1 MAKGDRVDYMLNLVY
16 TYFKIY
22 LKKVNFMSKKESKGK
37 SYWFATL
44 RLLGI
49 VLTLWAIVS
58 LGASIVFVE
67 FLNKIHL
74 GGYPLGFWFAQ
85 QGSIYIFIALIFIY
99 TYFMGKIDKKYDVH
113 EN

>member
-1 MAKGDRVDYMLNLVY
+1 MAKKV
-16 TYFKIY
+16 
-22 LKKVNFMSKKESKGK
+22 KKDK

-49 VLTLWAIVS
+49 ILGVWALTSFGVS
-58 LGASIVFVE
+58 IIFVD
-67 FLNKIHL
+67 FFNQFSL

-85 QGSIYIFIALIFIY
+85 QGSIYIYIILIVVYII
-99 TYFMGKIDKKYDVH
+99 FMGRIDKKYDVH